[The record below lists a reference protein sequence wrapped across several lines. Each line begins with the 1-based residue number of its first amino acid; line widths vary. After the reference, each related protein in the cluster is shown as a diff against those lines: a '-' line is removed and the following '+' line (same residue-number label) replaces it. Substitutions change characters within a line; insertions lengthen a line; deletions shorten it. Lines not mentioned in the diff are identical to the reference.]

1 MVILLT
7 NLRKVFEKMEKMF
20 FTQGEIVENTIH
32 DYAKKASYKLVRVI
46 LFGLMAGMFIA
57 IGAQGSLVSIHN
69 ISDPGIAKTVAGVV
83 FPIGLMLIV
92 LIGGQLFTGNCLL
105 FMSAWDKQISWSK
118 VAKNLAIIWV
128 SNVIGATFIAAMCYF
143 SGQYDFNHGLLG
155 AYTIKNAIGKAN
167 TVPYQ
172 GFLSGIL
179 CNITVCAAILMASSA
194 KDVAG
199 KILGVFFT
207 IFVFVI
213 SGFEH
218 CIANAY
224 YLPAGFFAKM
234 NSEYVELAKQTY
246 HLTEQQIDSLSISNA
261 FLHNLLPVT
270 IGNIIGGGIIVGG
283 LMYLSHRSRRF
294 Q

>member
-1 MVILLT
+1 
-7 NLRKVFEKMEKMF
+7 MEKMY
-20 FTQGEIVENTIH
+20 FTQSEIVDNTIH
-32 DYAKKASYKLVRVI
+32 DYAKKANYNVVKMALY
-46 LFGLMAGMFIA
+46 GLMAGMFIA

-105 FMSAWDKQISWSK
+105 FMSAWDKQISWAK

-128 SNVIGATFIAAMCYF
+128 TNLLGAIFIAAMCYF
-143 SGQYDFNHGLLG
+143 SGQYDFNHGALG
-155 AYTIKNAIGKAN
+155 AYTIKNAVAKAN

-179 CNITVCAAILMASSA
+179 CNITVCGAILMAGSA

-199 KILGVFFT
+199 KILGIFFT

-224 YLPAGFFAKM
+224 YLPAGLFAKM
-234 NSEYVELAKQTY
+234 NSEYVDLAKETY
-246 HLTEQQIDSLSISNA
+246 HLTAEQIDSLSVSNA
-261 FLHNLLPVT
+261 FLHNLFPVT

-283 LMYLSHRSRRF
+283 LMFLCHKNKKLS
-294 Q
+294 